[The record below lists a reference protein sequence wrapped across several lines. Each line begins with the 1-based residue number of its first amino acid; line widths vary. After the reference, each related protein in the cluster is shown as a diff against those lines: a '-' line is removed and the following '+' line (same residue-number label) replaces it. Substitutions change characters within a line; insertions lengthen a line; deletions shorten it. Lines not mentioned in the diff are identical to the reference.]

1 MISLEDCL
9 ALCGLTKDEVLALAE
24 HEYIPDIAATALGQY
39 LINQPNGSTT
49 IRNMLADDIRWAR
62 ERGDESHA
70 RELAVTL
77 QQFASS
83 YPESGGLPLAR

>member
-9 ALCGLTKDEVLALAE
+9 ALCGLTKEEVLALAE
-24 HEYIPDIAATALGQY
+24 HEHIPEIAATALGQH
-39 LINQPNGSTT
+39 LINQPNGYMT

-62 ERGDESHA
+62 EHGDERHA

-77 QQFASS
+77 QQFVIKH
-83 YPESGGLPLAR
+83 PESGGLPLAR